1 MADGELWVRR
11 FHPAREGSLRLVCF
25 PHAGG
30 SATFFQP
37 LSRRLSPGVEVLCVQ
52 YPGRQDRRAEPL
64 FGDVREL
71 AASIAEALVPWA
83 GRPWAFF
90 GHSMGA
96 IVAFETAR
104 LLQGRP
110 GVAPLVRLIASGRRA
125 PGTYRHETVHQ
136 RDDAGLIAE
145 LRRLNGT
152 ENDVL
157 GDEELLRLV
166 LPAIRG
172 DYRAIETYRGEPGAR
187 IGAPVS
193 VFVGDADPRVTL
205 EEARAWEGH
214 TDGGFELHVFPGGHF
229 YLVPGLAETA
239 ERIVSVLGR
248 DREEA
253 FSRAAGRTGA

>member
-1 MADGELWVRR
+1 M
-11 FHPAREGSLRLVCF
+11 
-25 PHAGG
+25 
-30 SATFFQP
+30 
-37 LSRRLSPGVEVLCVQ
+37 Q

-64 FGDVREL
+64 FEDVRKL
-71 AASIAEALVPWA
+71 AAAIAGALVPWA

-104 LLQGRP
+104 LLEGRP

-125 PGTYRHETVHQ
+125 PSTFRHETVHQ

-145 LRRLNGT
+145 LRQLNGT
-152 ENDVL
+152 ENEVFR
-157 GDEELLRLV
+157 DEELLRLV

-172 DYRAIETYRGEPGAR
+172 DYRAIETYRGDPEAR

-193 VFVGDADPRVTL
+193 VFVGDDDPRVTL
-205 EEARAWEGH
+205 EEARAWEAH
-214 TDGGFELHVFPGGHF
+214 TEGGFELHVFSGGHF

-239 ERIVSVLGR
+239 DRIAAVLGR
-248 DREEA
+248 DLADASCRT
-253 FSRAAGRTGA
+253 AGRAPA